1 MLTGSGEFVRGVES
15 DALIATC
22 NERDE
27 FPRHVVG

>member
-15 DALIATC
+15 DTLIGTR

-27 FPRHVVG
+27 FPRHAVG